1 MERERMMNI
10 RTVTVELLRAG
21 PRHNQLLSPL
31 TQYLGVCGNAPAGR
45 VTLPYE
51 HRDMEQ
57 RLQDLNYRVLSD
69 DDRSRRERIL
79 DRTGDE
85 MAEIFSLIPGL
96 AGALN
101 SETERPQTLTQ
112 LRIVLSAS
120 ELAMLP
126 FELSKVPSGAGASG
140 TSLALQAR
148 MPVCITRHIRSVS
161 AEGMLWPKYPRVLFV
176 AGPDTPFEKHR
187 QALLE
192 AFAPWRN
199 VEGSVGDRLVVFENA
214 TLAGIANAVTRAA
227 QTGTPFTHVHIL
239 AHGAR
244 QDDSNPYVPVGI
256 ALIDEV
262 ASGRRLATAL
272 SSVTDLGVSRPAVVT
287 LATCESGSVADV
299 RTPDASVAHDLH
311 DQGIPLV
318 VASQFPLSVEG
329 SVPFVERFYAGQLRG
344 EHPLVSLYDVRL
356 LLHARM
362 GQQTHD
368 WASIVVYEAFPS
380 NFSDQ
385 LEELRYWQARRAQEE
400 ALRRVEALTAQCG
413 SPASSSV
420 RERYAGLVADAL
432 RAGKG
437 LPDCGPYA
445 LDCIGLRAAGHKRLA
460 EAAFQIAI
468 TPGVSEAWGRELFSQ
483 CLPHLE
489 EARTEYWRA
498 TKAFLGTTSE
508 ATRRK
513 ASLHWL
519 LCQVQSL
526 DVILGR
532 PLDTAAWTAANL
544 AAQIDTESPNEED
557 RAWAYVSLSEMA
569 LLRLADATM
578 PAGERPRVAAKALD
592 DATRIVD
599 MLGKRSEQ
607 ALTTG
612 RQFERYSNVW
622 GNPELAG
629 PLAKLGVPVRPH
641 WHHENGLVP
650 TAKLI
655 VQALRGWLGPAD
667 QTKGAGRD
675 NLPAASTVRE
685 PASAG
690 PAEPTLFPPAAPKP
704 VGSTPSRLSGTDSS
718 SAIFQ
723 IDMLPAEN
731 GDCLWIEYGDPKHPH
746 RIAIDCG
753 AESTSAILAA
763 RIKGI
768 EAPLKLFILTHI
780 DADHII
786 GVLPLFADR
795 TLDSRCEDI
804 WFNGWRQ
811 VNQFLSVK
819 QGEQFSDLLEER
831 KLPWNKAMSS
841 QNDKYPAPVVI
852 PTGKPLPAF
861 DLGNGMRVTVLSP
874 GVDQLGR
881 LGRGWK
887 NVLLELRP
895 EKVMLRGRRPPSPV
909 TNFATWNLEPLAS
922 TPARKDSSAANGSSI
937 ALLAEFDSRSVLL
950 TADAH
955 AEVLIKS
962 IRQLQRERGKE
973 GQKLKLD
980 ALKLSH
986 HGSANATTIPL
997 LEAIDCQRYLVSSS
1011 GNIFNHPDREAIA
1024 RVILHGGSQPSL
1036 YFNYRSPLNALWD
1049 EQILRERYKYDANY
1063 PNVGDAGLRV
1073 SL

>member
-1 MERERMMNI
+1 
-10 RTVTVELLRAG
+10 
-21 PRHNQLLSPL
+21 
-31 TQYLGVCGNAPAGR
+31 
-45 VTLPYE
+45 
-51 HRDMEQ
+51 MEQ
-57 RLQDLNYRVLSD
+57 RLQDLNYRVVAD
-69 DDRSRRERIL
+69 DDSSRAERIL

-85 MAEIFSLIPGL
+85 MAEILSLIPGL

-140 TSLALQAR
+140 TWLALQAR

-161 AEGMLWPKYPRVLFV
+161 AEGMLWPKNPRILFV
-176 AGPDTPFEKHR
+176 AGPDTPFEEHR

-199 VEGSVGDRLVVFENA
+199 MEGSVGDRLVVLEHA
-214 TLAGIANAVTRAA
+214 TLAGIANAVTSAA
-227 QTGTPFTHVHIL
+227 QMGAPFTHVHIL
-239 AHGAR
+239 AHGTR
-244 QDDSNPYVPVGI
+244 RDDSYPYAPVGV
-256 ALIDEV
+256 ALDDEV

-272 SSVTDLGVSRPAVVT
+272 SSVTDLGVGRPTVVT

-362 GQQTHD
+362 GQQAHD

-380 NFSDQ
+380 NLADQ
-385 LEELRYWQARRAQEE
+385 LEELRYWQARRAQEG

-413 SPASSSV
+413 SQATAPSSSV
-420 RERYAGLVADAL
+420 QERYAGLVAGAL
-432 RAGKG
+432 GAGKR
-437 LPDCGPYA
+437 LPERGPYA
-445 LDCIGLRAAGHKRLA
+445 LECIGLRAAGHKRLA
-460 EAAFQIAI
+460 EAAFRIAI
-468 TPGVSEAWGRELFSQ
+468 TPGVSEAWRQELFSQ
-483 CLPHLE
+483 CLPRLE

-513 ASLHWL
+513 ANLHWL
-519 LCQVQSL
+519 LGQVLSL

-532 PLDTAAWTAANL
+532 PLDMAACTAASL

-557 RAWAYVSLSEMA
+557 RAWAYVSLSEMT

-578 PAGERPRVAAKALD
+578 PAVERARIAAKALD

-599 MLGKRSEQ
+599 MVGKSSEQ
-607 ALTTG
+607 ALTTS
-612 RQFERYSNVW
+612 RQFERYSNLW

-629 PLAKLGVPVRPH
+629 ALSKLGVPIRPH

-655 VQALRGWLGPAD
+655 VQALRGSLGPAG
-667 QTKGAGRD
+667 QPTGAGRD
-675 NLPAASTVRE
+675 KAAPELPAASTVRE
-685 PASAG
+685 SASAK
-690 PAEPTLFPPAAPKP
+690 PAGSRSFASAAPMP
-704 VGSTPSRLSGTDSS
+704 VGSTPSRLLGTGNSA
-718 SAIFQ
+718 AIFH
-723 IDMLPAEN
+723 IEMLPAEN
-731 GDCLWIEYGDPKHPH
+731 GDCLWIEYGDSKHPH

-768 EAPLKLFILTHI
+768 EAPLKLFVLTHI
-780 DADHII
+780 DADHIN
-786 GVLPLFADR
+786 GVLPLFAGR

-811 VNQFLSVK
+811 VNRFLSVK

-831 KLPWNKAMSS
+831 KLPWNQAMSS

-861 DLGNGMRVTVLSP
+861 DLGDGMRVTVLSP
-874 GVDQLGR
+874 GADQLGR
-881 LGRGWK
+881 LGREWK
-887 NVLLELRP
+887 KVLLELRP
-895 EKVMLRGRRPPSPV
+895 EKAMLGGRRPPLPV
-909 TNFATWNLEPLAS
+909 TNFATWDLEPLAS
-922 TPARKDSSAANGSSI
+922 TPARKDSSTANGSSI
-937 ALLAEFDSRSVLL
+937 ALLAEFDGRSVLL
-950 TADAH
+950 TGDAH
-955 AEVLIKS
+955 AEVLVKS
-962 IRQLQRERGKE
+962 IEQLQRERGKE
-973 GQKLKLD
+973 GQRLKLD
-980 ALKLSH
+980 AFKLSH
-986 HGSANATTIPL
+986 HGSANATTVPL
-997 LEAIDCQRYLVSSS
+997 LEVLDCPRYLVSSS

-1024 RVILHGGSQPSL
+1024 RVILHGGNQPAL

-1049 EQILRERYKYDANY
+1049 EPILRQRYKYNAEY
-1063 PNVGDAGLRV
+1063 PKEGEVGLRV
-1073 SL
+1073 PL